1 MINFLYFPQGWYCKE
16 KLDACHS
23 LGSFFERKK
32 NRIINESLLL
42 SQNLADSL
50 HLGFHTF
57 VLFIVVGFSV
67 ELVKTFPP
75 EPQLMLV

>member
-1 MINFLYFPQGWYCKE
+1 MLVTLWGLSLKE
-16 KLDACHS
+16 
-23 LGSFFERKK
+23 KK

-50 HLGFHTF
+50 HLSFHTF

>member
-1 MINFLYFPQGWYCKE
+1 MLVTLWGLSLKE
-16 KLDACHS
+16 
-23 LGSFFERKK
+23 KK

-67 ELVKTFPP
+67 ELVKTFPS

>member
-1 MINFLYFPQGWYCKE
+1 MLVTLWGLSLKE
-16 KLDACHS
+16 
-23 LGSFFERKK
+23 KK

-67 ELVKTFPP
+67 ELVKTCPP

>member
-1 MINFLYFPQGWYCKE
+1 MLVTLWGLSLKE
-16 KLDACHS
+16 
-23 LGSFFERKK
+23 KK

-42 SQNLADSL
+42 SQNLPDSL

>member
-1 MINFLYFPQGWYCKE
+1 MLVTLWGLSLKE
-16 KLDACHS
+16 
-23 LGSFFERKK
+23 KK

-57 VLFIVVGFSV
+57 VLFIVVGFRV

>member
-1 MINFLYFPQGWYCKE
+1 MLVTLWGLSLKE
-16 KLDACHS
+16 
-23 LGSFFERKK
+23 KK

-67 ELVKTFPP
+67 ELVKTFPL